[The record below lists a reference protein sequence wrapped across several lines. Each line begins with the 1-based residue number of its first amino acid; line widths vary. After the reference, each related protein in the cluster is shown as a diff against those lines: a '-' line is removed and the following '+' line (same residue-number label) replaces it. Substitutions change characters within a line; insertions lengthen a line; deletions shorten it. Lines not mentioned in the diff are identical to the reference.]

1 MAGYSLRRGK
11 ELSKGFR
18 AEAKRLVN
26 GDRMNETGVDLA
38 RFKPILQDDDEF
50 FDGFPLT
57 NQDGTRWFP
66 SDPIRESFNS
76 SIIIGIA
83 LPIDLLD
90 LFRRGDGGE

>member
-1 MAGYSLRRGK
+1 
-11 ELSKGFR
+11 
-18 AEAKRLVN
+18 
-26 GDRMNETGVDLA
+26 MNETGVDLA

-66 SDPIRESFNS
+66 GDPIRESFNS